1 MTDDASTVDVL
12 TERQAWVKHMRL
24 QFCVREEF
32 DLPCKVIHEDGTLNQ
47 AYFRPDP
54 SVFQAVTERKWTEKE
69 RGLLVR
75 GIEKY
80 GIGHFREIA
89 EEYLPDWSGN
99 DLRLK
104 CIRLIGRQNL
114 QLYRDWRGDA
124 AAIQR
129 EYERNRTI
137 GLALNAWKGG
147 ALVYDDDGK
156 VLAEI
161 MATEPVSSSSTLS

>member
-1 MTDDASTVDVL
+1 MTTESPPIHTFTTL
-12 TERQAWVKHMRL
+12 TERQEWVKHMRL

-32 DLPCKVIHEDGTLNQ
+32 DLPCRVIHEDGTLNQ

-54 SVFQAVTERKWTEKE
+54 SLFQPASERRWTDKE
-69 RGLLVR
+69 RALLIK
-75 GIEKY
+75 GIEKH
-80 GIGHFREIA
+80 GIGHFREIS
-89 EEYLPDWSGN
+89 EELLSEWSGN

-129 EYERNRTI
+129 EYERNKSI
-137 GLALNAWKGG
+137 GLSFNAWKGG

-161 MATEPVSSSSTLS
+161 MATEQPSTPL